1 MGNDTERKFERFKGS
16 LPCSFRDGGSTH
28 RGFVTNLSEGG
39 LYLQTEAEVEA
50 GTKLVIDVEFEPG
63 NPFVLTG
70 TVIQTQGSH
79 EARTATER
87 SGIGF
92 KLESAPEAYLDL
104 VKELLEVTG
113 SQSG

>member
-1 MGNDTERKFERFKGS
+1 
-16 LPCSFRDGGSTH
+16 
-28 RGFVTNLSEGG
+28 VTNLSESG
-39 LYLQTEAEVEA
+39 LYLQTQAEVEP

-70 TVIQTQGSH
+70 TVINLQRSHQTG
-79 EARTATER
+79 TATEQ
-87 SGIGF
+87 SGMGF
-92 KLESAPEAYLDL
+92 KLESAPDAYLEL

>member
-1 MGNDTERKFERFKGS
+1 MGNHAERKFERFKGS
-16 LPCSFRDGGSTH
+16 LPCSFLDAGSTH

-70 TVIQTQGSH
+70 TVVQTQPSQ
-79 EARTATER
+79 EAGTATEQ
-87 SGIGF
+87 SGMGF
-92 KLESAPEAYLDL
+92 KLESAPDAYLEL
-104 VKELLEVTG
+104 VREMLEVTG